1 MKIQI
6 LRHTETVDYAVQE
19 LFKYLRTMTG
29 GRLPVTLEVVEGF
42 SFSEQE
48 PTIALGLLEELAC
61 DASDVEDPV
70 LDDVIDVDVKNGVGY
85 IAGSNERSILMGI
98 YRYCYSLGCRYVR
111 PGIDGDYIPVADP
124 LSHAFRYR
132 KKADQRFR
140 GECSEGA
147 IGYEHMR
154 DTVYWLPKIGMNLYM
169 IEGLVPY
176 TYMHKWYGHEGNP
189 LMRVNRQVTD
199 YAMLQEHIARLE
211 KDIKRVGLQLHSMG
225 HGWMFEKMGMKHST
239 PDAEK
244 AVIARMTPEQKS
256 LLAEV
261 NGQRDL
267 YHDSTF
273 YTHMCYSNP
282 QARRQLV
289 DFCVE
294 YARQKPYIDF
304 LHIWLADGIN
314 NQCEC
319 ESCVKMTPAD
329 HYVILLNEI
338 DAALTAIGSKTRLVF
353 IMYVDTVRPP
363 EKMRLVHPERFTL
376 LAAIGS
382 DYENGYET
390 AEYVGELPPF
400 ERNRFVPA
408 SKELRMHYFKTW
420 KRLCNDID
428 SFVFEYRFYIDHYCD
443 PGYMKISR
451 EVDRDMRTLDRVSLQ
466 GAISDQTPRS
476 FLPTSLPLSL
486 MGEILF
492 DRSLVYED
500 YVNAHFAGAFGAD
513 GDRVRAYLESLTEHF
528 CTRNLRIGGKGDVEE
543 DGIENKKKKARG
555 FYNNPE
561 VAQSLEQIP
570 AILDAFLPLIKQHMA
585 EETAVWRQS
594 WVYLL
599 YHSKICRLYA
609 DYLLA
614 GARGQREEAEQKL
627 ERMECEVAAMEPT
640 IHNVF
645 DLFLFI
651 RCARSRLGLKMP
663 KYFL

>member
-6 LRHTETVDYAVQE
+6 LRHTETLDYAVQE
-19 LFKYLRTMTG
+19 LFKYLRTMTC
-29 GRLPVTLEVVEGF
+29 GRLPMTLEVVEDF
-42 SFSEQE
+42 SRSWQE
-48 PTIALGLLEELAC
+48 PTIALGLLEELAL

-70 LDDVIDVDVKNGVGY
+70 LDDVIDVDVKNGAGY
-85 IAGSNERSILMGI
+85 IAGSNERSILMGV

-111 PGIDGDYIPVADP
+111 PGIDGDYIPSADP

-132 KKADQRFR
+132 KKADHRFR

-147 IGYEHMR
+147 ISYEHLR
-154 DTVYWLPKIGMNLYM
+154 DTVLWLPKVGMNLYM
-169 IEGLVPY
+169 IEGIVPFC
-176 TYMHKWYGHEGNP
+176 YMHKWYGHEGNP

-199 YAMLQEHIARLE
+199 YAQMEAHIARLE
-211 KDIKRVGLQLHSMG
+211 KDVKRVGLQLHSMG
-225 HGWMFEKMGMKHST
+225 HGWMFEKMGISAAS
-239 PDAEK
+239 AE
-244 AVIARMTPEQKS
+244 AQAAAAARLTEREKS
-256 LLAEV
+256 LLALV
-261 NGQRDL
+261 NGKRDL
-267 YHDSTF
+267 FHGDTF

-282 QARRQLV
+282 EARRLLV

-294 YARQKPYIDF
+294 YVQKKPYIDF
-304 LHIWLADGIN
+304 LHIWLADSKN

-319 ESCVKMTPAD
+319 ESCVQMTPSD
-329 HYVILLNEI
+329 HYVVLLNEI

-382 DYENGYET
+382 DYERGYE
-390 AEYVGELPPF
+390 AEEYRGEIPPF
-400 ERNRFVPA
+400 ERNNFHPESR
-408 SKELRMHYFKTW
+408 ELRMHCFKTW
-420 KRLCNDID
+420 KRLCNDVD
-428 SFVFEYRFYIDHYCD
+428 SFVFEYRFYTDHYCD
-443 PGYMKISR
+443 PGYMNITR
-451 EVDRDMRTLDRVSLQ
+451 EVCRDMRSLSRVSLQ

-486 MGEILF
+486 MGELLF
-492 DRSLVYED
+492 DGSLDCEHYINE
-500 YVNAHFAGAFGAD
+500 HFVGAFGED
-513 GDRVRAYLESLTEHF
+513 GALVRRYLEALSEHF
-528 CTRNLRIGGKGDVEE
+528 CTKNIRVSGSGGVEE
-543 DGIENKKKKARG
+543 QGIENKKGKTRG
-555 FYNNPE
+555 FCNNPE
-561 VAQSLEQIP
+561 VAASLEQIP
-570 AILDAFLPLIKQHMA
+570 AILDDFLPIIKRNMI
-585 EETAVWRQS
+585 EENAVLRQS

-627 ERMECEVAAMEPT
+627 ERMECEVAAMEPA

-651 RCARSRLGLKMP
+651 RNARGRIGKRMP
-663 KYFL
+663 TYYQ